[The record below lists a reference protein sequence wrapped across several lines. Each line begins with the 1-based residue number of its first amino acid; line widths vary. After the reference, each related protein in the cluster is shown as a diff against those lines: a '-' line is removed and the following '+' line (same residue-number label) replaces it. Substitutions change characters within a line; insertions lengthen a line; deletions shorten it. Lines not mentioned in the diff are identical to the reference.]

1 MAFTTVAA
9 HDAQPEVVGIDSRP
23 LKIYLHNKRSLF
35 QSGGTRVRSNVD
47 QMGGSRLACA
57 RYTQD
62 PNERGIGSIDA
73 SGSAGVLSR
82 GVGLRGFESHP
93 PHQQRSSGLRKPGH
107 PIAFVDSSSGRFFQG
122 LRFFAVANPSLLE

>member
-1 MAFTTVAA
+1 MMP
-9 HDAQPEVVGIDSRP
+9 QPEVVGIDSRP

-35 QSGGTRVRSNVD
+35 QSGGTRVRSNAD

-73 SGSAGVLSR
+73 SASAGVLSR
-82 GVGLRGFESHP
+82 GVGLRVFESHP
-93 PHQQRSSGLRKPGH
+93 PHQRFNLGTPTKLGKLSRADLIVGLIRLP
-107 PIAFVDSSSGRFFQG
+107 
-122 LRFFAVANPSLLE
+122 